1 MKILFLSNLHC
12 NLWAG
17 PSNSVPAQVCAQS
30 KIDDVL
36 WFNNNN
42 KDVSVWKKQGI
53 PVLNRSDTVSGS
65 LKDMPI
71 PFNTPDLIILE
82 GGYDN
87 PFSCIIADA
96 QKTKIPYIVIP
107 RSTLTNQAQKHKFLK
122 KIIGNFLYFNRM
134 FKKAAAIQYLTDQ
147 EYKESGDV
155 WNKNSFILPNGINIP
170 DIPAKSFESSK
181 INAVYIGRLE
191 KYQKGLDMLLSAICK
206 TREDLINSNF
216 TLKLYGPDREN
227 TVAGLKKFVNDNG
240 LSDIVCF
247 MSPVF
252 GDEKADVLKQ
262 ADIFIMSSRFE
273 GHPMGLIEALAYGL
287 PCIATTGTNMRVEIE
302 KNNAGW
308 TADNNEESIAA
319 ALKAMLAERKQ
330 LAIKSRNARNLA
342 SQYDWEQIARK
353 SHEIYSEIIKKR
365 KL

>member
-1 MKILFLSNLHC
+1 MNILFLSNLTT

-17 PSNSVPAQVCAQS
+17 PNNSVPAQVAAQS
-30 KIDDVL
+30 KIDNVL
-36 WFNNNN
+36 WFNNNTNDIRFWKN
-42 KDVSVWKKQGI
+42 KGLPIVN
-53 PVLNRSDTVSGS
+53 LSDTHSATLEKLPV
-65 LKDMPI
+65 
-71 PFNTPDLIILE
+71 PFNNPDIIVVE
-82 GGYDN
+82 ETYCH
-87 PFSCIIADA
+87 PFNKIISTA
-96 QKTKIPYIVIP
+96 QRNNIPYIIIP

-191 KYQKGLDMLLSAICK
+191 KYQKGLDILLSAICK

-330 LAIKSRNARNLA
+330 LSIKSRNARNLA
-342 SQYDWEQIARK
+342 SQYDWEQIAWK
-353 SHEIYSEIIKKR
+353 SHEIYSEIINSNR
-365 KL
+365 K